1 MEITNPMLTPFT
13 ANQNSVQIGYVPLL
27 DCAPLIVA
35 QEAGFFAAEGLH
47 VSLQRE
53 SNWASIRDKLSLGIL
68 DAAHILAPMVLASQ
82 LAPANN
88 DHAKTFKT
96 ALAMGYNGNAI
107 TLSSQIYHQLAVPD
121 NRFPT
126 IAAALKTHLSLTNET
141 LTVGTVHP
149 HSMHT
154 YLLHLF
160 LNRAG
165 IDMARVAIKVIP
177 PVNMVEAMHQGEVDL
192 YCVGEPWNTAAQI
205 AQAGRIICYGSELW
219 AHAPEKVLGVNQGF
233 AQTRPEIHEKMLAA
247 IVRACQWLECA
258 DHIAQS
264 ALWLAEPEY
273 LDCSSDLLIQAM
285 LGQWHTERPG
295 SHQRKVFFS
304 EQANA
309 PWPAHAQWL
318 LQAMQAYNQ
327 IDTRKLSVSLDAL
340 YDWQTYQR
348 VMTRLDLPV
357 VEREHFPGLL
367 PAIAHP
373 VWPG

>member
-1 MEITNPMLTPFT
+1 MLTPFT
-13 ANQNSVQIGYVPLL
+13 AHQNSVQIGYVPLL

-35 QEAGFFAAEGLH
+35 QEAGLFAAEGLH
-47 VSLQRE
+47 VTLQRE

-82 LAPANN
+82 LAPANT
-88 DHAKTFKT
+88 DRAKSFKT

-107 TLSSQIYHQLAVPD
+107 TLSSQIYQQLVVTEHSFLA
-121 NRFPT
+121 
-126 IAAALKTHLSLTNET
+126 IAAALKTHLGLGTQT

-177 PVNMVEAMHQGEVDL
+177 PVNMVEAMQQGEVDL

-205 AQAGRIICYGSELW
+205 AQAGHIICYGSELW

-233 AQTRPEIHEKMLAA
+233 AQTRAEVHEKMLSA
-247 IVRACQWLECA
+247 IVRACQWLESA

-264 ALWLAEPEY
+264 ALWLAKPAY
-273 LDCSSDLLIQAM
+273 LNCSSDLLIQAM
-285 LGQWHTERPG
+285 LGQWHTQRRG
-295 SHQRKVFFS
+295 SHQHKVFFS

-309 PWPAHAQWL
+309 PWPAHAQWI

-327 IDTRKLSVSLDAL
+327 IDTTKLSVSLDAL
-340 YDWQTYQR
+340 YDWDTYQR

-357 VEREHFPGLL
+357 IERASFPGLL
-367 PAIAHP
+367 PAIHSP
-373 VWPG
+373 EFLSS